1 MVVINFYAIPWFLIN
16 SHYQKKQFS
25 SSSFSTM
32 EGLKW
37 WLCEIFFTVQNG
49 TNCHW
54 KSCPGQLAIVSHSKA
69 PHSSK
74 LQWCYSDAGTLQQVL
89 LLRPIVQSSEHTG
102 LPRSVLTQWSQWP
115 TPSGVHWRSESQT
128 FSKRNRNQP
137 SVHST
142 LVSILQYTSKHT
154 TVH

>member
-1 MVVINFYAIPWFLIN
+1 MVVILCYSLILH
-16 SHYQKKQFS
+16 SLKFIS
-25 SSSFSTM
+25 CLFSTM
-32 EGLKW
+32 EGLKR
-37 WLCEIFFTVQNG
+37 WLCEIFYTVQNG
-49 TNCHW
+49 TNHHW
-54 KSCPGQLAIVSHSKA
+54 KSCPSQLAIISHPQA

-74 LQWCYSDAGTLQQVL
+74 LPWHHSDAGTLQQVL
-89 LLRPIVQSSEHTG
+89 LLRPIVQSSEHAE
-102 LPRSVLTQWSQWP
+102 LPRSVLTQWSQRP

-154 TVH
+154 TVY